1 MELIKFNHKRHSE
14 LWDNFVKKHDLGSIY
29 HLSAWEKIIEKTYNI
44 KSQYFLINDN
54 ENIIGIAPFFKLK
67 NPLKKTWISLP
78 YVSYA
83 GILSTSK
90 ISLKDFIKTIETPP
104 KKIISRKLLQKNKDS
119 KLVTMKISLNDTKDE
134 FWQNLGKSQ
143 RKYVRKCEKEG
154 FIFKTE
160 NDNIIDKFYD
170 IYKKNLK
177 RLGTPHHPKKFF
189 IHLQEELKEKVIF
202 FSVRDQKNDIVA
214 VQLSFEFKKILYNF
228 NGFVN
233 PNFIQK
239 RIGTLLAWGC
249 IKYAFENKFVELDY
263 GRSTVGTGPFQYKTQ
278 WLAEPHSLEYISLE
292 NSKLTNIEIPK
303 GGALSKI
310 WSNSPSFL
318 TNYTGP
324 FIRKFIP

>member
-1 MELIKFNHKRHSE
+1 MELIKYNHKRHSE
-14 LWDNFVKKHDLGSIY
+14 LWDNFVTNHDLGSIY
-29 HLSAWEKIIEKTYNI
+29 HLSAWKKIIEKTYNI
-44 KSQYFLINDN
+44 KSEYFLINDN

-134 FWQNLGKSQ
+134 FWQKLGKSQ

-202 FSVRDQKNDIVA
+202 FSVRDQKNNIVD
-214 VQLSFEFKKILYNF
+214 QLARERAS
-228 NGFVN
+228 
-233 PNFIQK
+233 

-292 NSKLTNIEIPK
+292 NSNLTHIDIPK

-310 WSNSPSFL
+310 WSNSPSFF